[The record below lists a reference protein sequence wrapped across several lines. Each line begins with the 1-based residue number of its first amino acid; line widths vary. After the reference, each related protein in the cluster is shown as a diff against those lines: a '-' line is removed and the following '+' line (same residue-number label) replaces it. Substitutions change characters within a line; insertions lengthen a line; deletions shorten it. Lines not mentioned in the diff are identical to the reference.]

1 MIELNGYLHA
11 VEAELRDVLTPQ
23 EEQIAPLYQ
32 MMQYH
37 LGWLDQHFEP
47 NNGNGSGGKRLRPAM
62 CLLTCEAVGGDWR
75 SALPVACAIE
85 LIHNFSLLHDDIED
99 CSATR
104 RHRTTVWTLW
114 GIAQGI
120 NTGDAMWAIS
130 RLTIFRLKQR
140 GHQAETVLRVSEL
153 LDQSCLEL
161 CTGQYLDIQFESED
175 GVALPTYERMI
186 LGKTAA
192 LLSGALGAGAI
203 VGGASDPIVQA
214 YQDFGRELGL
224 TFQITDDILGIWG
237 DPQVTGKSAA
247 SDILTKKKTL
257 PVLYAFQWER
267 EQGYTDLQRIYSQQ
281 TVSSEDVPAVLALL
295 DRAGALT
302 YARRQAKEHQA
313 KTLAHLD
320 ATQITHPAQA
330 RLRELAL
337 SIVDR
342 SH

>member
-1 MIELNGYLHA
+1 MTELNGYLHA
-11 VEAELRDVLTPQ
+11 VEAELRDILTPCEDQ
-23 EEQIAPLYQ
+23 VAPLYQ

-37 LGWLDQHFEP
+37 LGWLNQHFEP
-47 NNGNGSGGKRLRPAM
+47 DNGSGGKRLRPAM
-62 CLLTCEAVGGDWR
+62 CLLACEAVGGDWR

-99 CSATR
+99 DSATR
-104 RHRTTVWTLW
+104 RHRTTVWALW

-130 RLTIFRLKQR
+130 RLAVFRLR
-140 GHQAETVLRVSEL
+140 RHGFPPETILRVSEL
-153 LDQSCLEL
+153 LDRSCLEL
-161 CTGQYLDIQFESED
+161 CTGQYLDIDFERQD
-175 GVALPTYERMI
+175 GVSLATYKRMI

-203 VGGASDPIVQA
+203 VGGANDATVRA
-214 YQDFGRELGL
+214 YQEFGRELGL
-224 TFQITDDILGIWG
+224 AFQITDDILGIWG

-257 PVLYAFQWER
+257 PVLYAFQWEN
-267 EQGYTDLQRIYSQQ
+267 EQGYTDLERIYSQP
-281 TVSSEDVPAVLALL
+281 TIASEDIPTVLNLL
-295 DRAGALT
+295 DRAGALE
-302 YARRQAKEHQA
+302 YAKSQAAEHQA
-313 KTLAHLD
+313 RTLAHLD
-320 ATQITHPAQA
+320 ATQITNPAQDK
-330 RLRELAL
+330 LRELAL